1 MSGWIKIHRTI
12 THNWVWQNSDY
23 LKWWLDILIEVN
35 HTPSK
40 TLIKGTLYE
49 CLRGQKLYS
58 LETWAKRWDTNKS
71 KSRRFLKMLE
81 KDNMI
86 VFKSE
91 TQTTRITVCNYD
103 SYQSFEN
110 DNETQMKRKRNA
122 SETQVKTIQEC
133 KEEIK
138 KRKEEFKNSLRP
150 FISISYDKIL
160 MTEFFEYW
168 SEHGDNDKKMR
179 FEKEKSFSIE
189 RRLKTWK
196 IKSVEFKNKGKL

>member
-1 MSGWIKIHRTI
+1 MAGWIKIHRTI
-12 THNWVWQNSDY
+12 TDNWVWQNSDY

-40 TLIKGTLYE
+40 TLIKGSLYE
-49 CLRGQKLYS
+49 CSRGQKLYS
-58 LETWAKRWDTNKS
+58 LDTWAKRWRTNKS
-71 KSRRFLKMLE
+71 KARRFLKMLE

-91 TQTTRITVCNYD
+91 TQTTRVTVCNYD
-103 SYQSFEN
+103 SYQSLEN
-110 DNETQMKRKRNA
+110 ESETQMKRKRNA
-122 SETQVKTIQEC
+122 NETAVKPIQEY
-133 KEEIK
+133 KEEIN

-150 FISISYDKIL
+150 FISISYDKVL

-179 FEKEKSFSIE
+179 FEKEKSFSVE

>member
-58 LETWAKRWDTNKS
+58 LETWAKRWNTNKS

>member
-1 MSGWIKIHRTI
+1 MAGWIKIHRTI
-12 THNWVWQNSDY
+12 TDNWVWQNSDY

-40 TLIKGTLYE
+40 TLIKGSLYE
-49 CLRGQKLYS
+49 CSRGQKLYS
-58 LETWAKRWDTNKS
+58 LDTWAKRWGTNKS
-71 KSRRFLKMLE
+71 KARRFLKMLE

-91 TQTTRITVCNYD
+91 TQTTRITVCKYD
-103 SYQSFEN
+103 SYQSLEN
-110 DNETQMKRKRNA
+110 ESETQTKRKRNA
-122 SETQVKTIQEC
+122 NETAVKPIQEY

-179 FEKEKSFSIE
+179 FEKEKSFSVD

>member
-1 MSGWIKIHRTI
+1 MAGWIKIHRTI
-12 THNWVWQNSDY
+12 TDNWVWQNSDY

-58 LETWAKRWDTNKS
+58 LDTWAKRWGTNKS

-91 TQTTRITVCNYD
+91 TQTTRITVCKYD

-110 DNETQMKRKRNA
+110 ESEMQVKRKRNA
-122 SETQVKTIQEC
+122 SETQVKPIQEY

-150 FISISYDKIL
+150 FISLSYDKIL

-168 SEHGDNDKKMR
+168 GEHGDKDKKMR

>member
-1 MSGWIKIHRTI
+1 MAGWIKIHRTI
-12 THNWVWQNSDY
+12 TDNWVWQNSDY

-40 TLIKGTLYE
+40 TLIKGSLYE
-49 CLRGQKLYS
+49 CSRGQKLYS
-58 LETWAKRWDTNKS
+58 LDSWAKRWGTNKS
-71 KSRRFLKMLE
+71 KARRFLKMLE

-103 SYQSFEN
+103 SYQSLEN
-110 DNETQMKRKRNA
+110 ESETQMKRKRNA
-122 SETQVKTIQEC
+122 NETAVKPIQEY

-179 FEKEKSFSIE
+179 FEKEKSFSVD

>member
-150 FISISYDKIL
+150 FISIYYDKIL